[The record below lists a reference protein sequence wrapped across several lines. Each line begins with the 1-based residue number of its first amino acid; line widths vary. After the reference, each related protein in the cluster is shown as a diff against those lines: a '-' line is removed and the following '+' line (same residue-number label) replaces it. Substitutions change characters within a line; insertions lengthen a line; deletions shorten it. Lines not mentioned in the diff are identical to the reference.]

1 MRAIAMATALALL
14 PVPAL
19 PHDLWSNGQPIP
31 DWIKSSCCG
40 AADAHHLTPEQVTR
54 RDEDYYLVAGYSRPV
69 PVKRALPIQDGEYW
83 IFYRE
88 DPNGQSGVYCFF
100 VPNGVLTSLSGRSG
114 QEKSPQCRFG

>member
-40 AADAHHLTPEQVTR
+40 AADAHHLTPEQITR
-54 RDEDYYLVAGYSRPV
+54 RDEDYYLVAGYADLRRRILDLLSRRSE
-69 PVKRALPIQDGEYW
+69 RAI
-83 IFYRE
+83 
-88 DPNGQSGVYCFF
+88 
-100 VPNGVLTSLSGRSG
+100 GRLLLFRAQWRSD
-114 QEKSPQCRFG
+114 FAIWTL